1 VDATKTT
8 FDNLAEKY
16 AGMVAER
23 KDLILKEIDNIELDE
38 FKIPT
43 GLPIPFRDELIILP
57 IMRGETKTS
66 SGIIIPAGSAA
77 NEANARKMGII
88 CRIGPMVTL
97 PVKLGMKVY
106 FDPTARYFQINAVD
120 FNVYLLMLQHHILA
134 AVTPDSYPVP
144 EYYTKEQE
152 RMIERKEGYQNMLND
167 NAKIIGEES
176 DGHFEIKQ
184 GKVL

>member
-1 VDATKTT
+1 M
-8 FDNLAEKY
+8 NLEEKN
-16 AGMVAER
+16 AAMVAER
-23 KDLILKEIDNIELDE
+23 KDLLLKEIDNLELDN
-38 FKIPT
+38 FNIPS

-57 IMRGETKTS
+57 VMQGETKTS
-66 SGIIIPAGSAA
+66 SGIIIPSGSVTNPA
-77 NEANARKMGII
+77 NTRKMGIV

-106 FDPTARYFQINAVD
+106 FDPTGRYFQLNAVD

-144 EYYTKEQE
+144 EYYTREQE
-152 RMIERKEGYQNMLND
+152 RMIDRKEGYQNMIDD
-167 NAKIIGEES
+167 NARKLGEES
-176 DGHFEIKQ
+176 DGHIEIQQ